1 MINKMKKNSICL
13 IGIGRWGQNHLRILD
28 SLKLLSGVYDLK
40 YNNLKDKKIKIYK
53 NISEIIEDKNVKGVI
68 IATPPDTHYEI
79 ASKLVKKKI
88 PVLIEKPVCL
98 NLSDT
103 LKLNK
108 LSKKNK
114 TITLVGHLL
123 FFHSA
128 FQMIKKILKDNIIGK
143 VNYIESN
150 RLNLGKIRKN
160 EDILWSFAPHD
171 ISMITNIVD
180 NQYDSI
186 KSMGMKISNSRVSDV
201 STTLI
206 KYKSI
211 LAKISVSWLHYEKVH
226 EFFILGKKGMIIFN
240 DTNSWGKKLKL
251 IKYKINKN
259 KVINSSEKFLKI
271 KKDEPLKKEI
281 IHFVDIITGK
291 QKDSPIFLDK
301 IIPTMKILNV
311 CSRQISK

>member
-1 MINKMKKNSICL
+1 MISKMKKNSICL
-13 IGIGRWGQNHLRILD
+13 IGIGRWGQNHLRILNN
-28 SLKLLSGVYDLK
+28 LKLLSGIYDLN
-40 YNNLKDKKIKIYK
+40 YNNLKEKKIKIYK
-53 NISEIIEDKNVKGVI
+53 NINEIIEDKNVKGVI

-79 ASKLVKKKI
+79 ASKFVRNKI

-108 LSKKNK
+108 LTKKYK

-123 FFHSA
+123 FFHPA
-128 FQMIKKILKDNIIGK
+128 FKMIKKILKNNLIGEI
-143 VNYIESN
+143 NYIESN

-171 ISMITNIVD
+171 ISMITNIV
-180 NQYDSI
+180 NTHYDSI
-186 KSMGMKISNSRVSDV
+186 RSMGMKISNSRVSDV

-226 EFFILGKKGMIIFN
+226 EFFILGKKGMVIFN
-240 DTNSWGKKLKL
+240 DTNSWAKKIKL
-251 IKYKINKN
+251 IKYKIDKN
-259 KVINSSEKFLKI
+259 KVISSSEKFIKI
-271 KKDEPLKKEI
+271 KKDEPLKEEI

-291 QKDSPIFLDK
+291 KKDSPVFLEK
-301 IIPTMKILNV
+301 IISTMKILDV